1 MLDIQRNRRARKYP
15 SGEMIRRILWNVA
28 QPLFRLN
35 PRPCF
40 GWRRFLLRLFRSKDW
55 SRRSRLSFGDDLF
68 PLEPMKD
75 VNPWSIVVG
84 NPARESKRR
93 EITQ

>member
-1 MLDIQRNRRARKYP
+1 VEGRPTAFP
-15 SGEMIRRILWNVA
+15 A
-28 QPLFRLN
+28 QSKALFRLEAI
-35 PRPCF
+35 F
-40 GWRRFLLRLFRSKDW
+40 ASLFRSKDW